1 MFPEIIKTGRIMKSL
16 LTVLIILGSLSASA
30 GTCSLKAK
38 AVFAC
43 YPTGTSMGPTCGF
56 PISALDKKKIV
67 GVDLQ
72 TCMEEAVAYKDSIQ
86 DWPNASGLKVRV
98 KYKGEEGKV
107 RATIK

>member
-1 MFPEIIKTGRIMKSL
+1 MKKL
-16 LTVLIILGSLSASA
+16 LMILTVLSSISAMA
-30 GTCSLKAK
+30 GTCQLKAK

-43 YPTGTSMGPTCGF
+43 YPTNTSIGPTCGF
-56 PISALDKKKIV
+56 PISALDKKKLI

-86 DWPNASGLKVRV
+86 DWPNASGLKVKV